1 MHIAHAVARHFMSK
15 SLLVGRTLARYCM
28 SKGLFLVRRIHNG
41 PPRKGLLKYVDLAEN
56 RDGSVGGG
64 FLTSLLRK
72 AKNSREVREIV
83 NEAARRFEGTIPW
96 QLLSAAAHVSA
107 GPSVDDPQLA
117 GTLLASISPNDI
129 PYVREGVLRAVLGNA
144 SRHKNGA
151 VALNAF
157 RLLMA
162 RDTPLTTTDYAR
174 VIHSGIDSS
183 EEEARLVHKLLQQPC
198 PTELDPRTI
207 GVLLKVCHA
216 RHNLDLA
223 GRVWQWAAP
232 RRHVRHGDQELCY
245 VVAQYLLLCGQA
257 GNKAVAHQV
266 WQEAR
271 NMGLAHLPVVTGS
284 MLSVLAMHGADG
296 ETLELLKD
304 IPPASLNSYM
314 VTAALTAFSHS
325 GNVDAARALLEQ
337 VEMHGS
343 QTPSASIQSYTTLV
357 DCYARSGDFASALA
371 IIDRAKRQ
379 RVGEDDVMW
388 MTVLGPCR
396 RFKNLPVA
404 QTAFAAIQRLG
415 SPEHRASAYVLMSDI
430 YNACGDTVAA
440 LRMQQERLKKGL
452 RKERGAVTLM
462 MDNGETHV
470 FYVRE
475 IPPVLVPATRAIEQ
489 KLREWSCWLRLRG
502 ISDESIQ
509 CQHSEKLAL
518 AYAVTQGMKQITLRK
533 NLRICGACHEASK
546 QITIFESISIHHW
559 DRSRMHVMKDGKCS
573 CHDRY

>member
-1 MHIAHAVARHFMSK
+1 
-15 SLLVGRTLARYCM
+15 
-28 SKGLFLVRRIHNG
+28 
-41 PPRKGLLKYVDLAEN
+41 AEN
-56 RDGSVGGG
+56 RDGTVGGG

-83 NEAARRFEGTIPW
+83 NEATRRFEGAVPW

-117 GTLLASISPNDI
+117 GTLLASISPKDI
-129 PYVREGVLRAVLGNA
+129 PYVWEGVLRAVLGNA

-157 RLLMA
+157 RLLAA
-162 RDTPLTTTDYAR
+162 RNTPLTTTDYAR
-174 VIHSGIDSS
+174 IIHSGIDS
-183 EEEARLVHKLLQQPC
+183 
-198 PTELDPRTI
+198 I
-207 GVLLKVCHA
+207 CHV
-216 RHNLDLA
+216 RHDLDLA

-232 RRHVRHGDQELCY
+232 RRHVRHGDQDLCY
-245 VVAQYLLLCGQA
+245 VTAQYLLLCGRA
-257 GNKAVAHQV
+257 GNIALAHQV

-271 NMGLAHLPVVTGS
+271 NMGLAHLPVVIGS

-325 GNVDAARALLEQ
+325 GNVDAAHALLDQ
-337 VEMHGS
+337 VES
-343 QTPSASIQSYTTLV
+343 QTPSASIQSYTALV
-357 DCYARSGDFASALA
+357 DGYARSGDFASALA
-371 IIDRAKRQ
+371 IIDRAKCQ
-379 RVGEDDVMW
+379 SRVGEDDVMW

-430 YNACGDTVAA
+430 YNACGDTMAA

-452 RKERGAVTLM
+452 MKERGAVTLT

-475 IPPVLVPATRAIEQ
+475 IPPALVSATRAIEQ
-489 KLREWSCWLRLRG
+489 KLKEWSRWLGLCG
-502 ISDESIQ
+502 ISDESIR

-518 AYAVTQGMKQITLRK
+518 AYAVTQGMRQITLRK
-533 NLRICGACHEASK
+533 NLRICDACHEASK

-559 DRSRMHVMKDGKCS
+559 DRSRLHVMKDGKCS

>member
-1 MHIAHAVARHFMSK
+1 MFIAHAVARHCISK
-15 SLLVGRTLARYCM
+15 SLCLVGR
-28 SKGLFLVRRIHNG
+28 IHSG

-56 RDGSVGGG
+56 RDGTVGGG
-64 FLTSLLRK
+64 FLTCLLRK

-107 GPSVDDPQLA
+107 GPSVDNPQLA
-117 GTLLASISPNDI
+117 GTFLAIISPKDI
-129 PYVREGVLRAVLGNA
+129 PYVWEGVLRAVLGNA
-144 SRHKNGA
+144 SRHMNGA

-157 RLLMA
+157 RLLVA
-162 RDTPLTTTDYAR
+162 RNTPLTTTDYAR

-183 EEEARLVHKLLQQPC
+183 EEARLVHKLLQQPC

-207 GVLLKVCHA
+207 GVLLKVCHV

-245 VVAQYLLLCGQA
+245 VMAQYLLLCGRA
-257 GNKAVAHQV
+257 GNIAVAHQV

-271 NMGLAHLPVVTGS
+271 DMGLAHLPVVTGS

-325 GNVDAARALLEQ
+325 GNVDAAHALFER

-343 QTPSASIQSYTTLV
+343 QTPSIQSYTALV
-357 DCYARSGDFASALA
+357 DVYARRGDFASALA
-371 IIDRAKRQ
+371 IIDRAKCQ
-379 RVGEDDVMW
+379 KVGEDDVMW

-396 RFKNLPVA
+396 RFKNLAVA

-430 YNACGDTVAA
+430 YNACGDTMAA
-440 LRMQQERLKKGL
+440 LRMQQERLRKGL
-452 RKERGAVTLM
+452 RKERGAVTLT

-475 IPPVLVPATRAIEQ
+475 IPPVLAPATSAIEQ
-489 KLREWSCWLRLRG
+489 KLKEWRRWLGLCG
-502 ISDESIQ
+502 ISDESIR
-509 CQHSEKLAL
+509 CQHSEILAL
-518 AYAVTQGMKQITLRK
+518 AYAVTQGMRQIVLRK
-533 NLRICGACHEASK
+533 NLRICEACHEASK

-559 DRSRMHVMKDGKCS
+559 DRSRMHDMKDGKCS
-573 CHDRY
+573 CHNRY

>member
-1 MHIAHAVARHFMSK
+1 MHIAHAVVRH
-15 SLLVGRTLARYCM
+15 CM
-28 SKGLFLVRRIHNG
+28 SKRLCLVGRIHNG

-83 NEAARRFEGTIPW
+83 NEATRRFEGTPW
-96 QLLSAAAHVSA
+96 QLLSAAAYVSA

-117 GTLLASISPNDI
+117 GTLLASISPKDI

-162 RDTPLTTTDYAR
+162 RNTPLITTDYAR

-183 EEEARLVHKLLQQPC
+183 EEEARLVHELLQQPC

-207 GVLLKVCHA
+207 GVLLKVCHV

-232 RRHVRHGDQELCY
+232 RRHVRHGDLELCY
-245 VVAQYLLLCGQA
+245 VTAQYLLLCGRA
-257 GNKAVAHQV
+257 GNIAVAHQV

-271 NMGLAHLPVVTGS
+271 NTGLAYLPVVTGS

-325 GNVDAARALLEQ
+325 GNVDAAHALLEQ
-337 VEMHGS
+337 VETHGS
-343 QTPSASIQSYTTLV
+343 QTPSASIQSYTALV
-357 DCYARSGDFASALA
+357 DGYARSGDFASALA
-371 IIDRAKRQ
+371 IIDRAKCQ
-379 RVGEDDVMW
+379 SRVGEDDVMW

-415 SPEHRASAYVLMSDI
+415 SPEHRASAHVLMSDI
-430 YNACGDTVAA
+430 YNACGDTMAA
-440 LRMQQERLKKGL
+440 LRMQQERLRKGL
-452 RKERGAVTLM
+452 MKERGAVTLT
-462 MDNGETHV
+462 MDNGETYV

-475 IPPVLVPATRAIEQ
+475 IPPALVPATRAIEQ
-489 KLREWSCWLRLRG
+489 KLKEWSRWLGLCG
-502 ISDESIQ
+502 ISDQSIQ

-518 AYAVTQGMKQITLRK
+518 AYAVTQGMRQIVLRK
-533 NLRICGACHEASK
+533 NLRICDACHEASK

-559 DRSRMHVMKDGKCS
+559 DRSRVHVMKDGKCS

>member
-1 MHIAHAVARHFMSK
+1 MQLIARAVTRHCISRR
-15 SLLVGRTLARYCM
+15 LCLVG
-28 SKGLFLVRRIHNG
+28 RIHNG
-41 PPRKGLLKYVDLAEN
+41 PPREGLLKYVDLAEA
-56 RDGSVGGG
+56 RDGTVGGA

-72 AKNSREVREIV
+72 AQNSREVRELV
-83 NEAARRFEGTIPW
+83 NEAARRFRGPIPW

-117 GTLLASISPNDI
+117 GTLLADIPRKDI
-129 PYVREGVLRAVLGNA
+129 PYIREGVIRAVLGNA

-157 RLLMA
+157 RLLVA
-162 RDTPLTTTDYAR
+162 RNTPLTATDYAR

-183 EEEARLVHKLLQQPC
+183 EEETRLIHELLQQPC

-207 GVLLKVCHA
+207 GVLLKVCDV
-216 RHNLDLA
+216 RLDLDLA
-223 GRVWQWAAP
+223 GRVWEWAAP
-232 RRHVRHGDQELCY
+232 RRQIRHGDEELCY
-245 VVAQYLLLCGQA
+245 VVAQYLLLCGRA

-266 WQEAR
+266 WQEAKD
-271 NMGLAHLPVVTGS
+271 MGLAHLTIVTGS
-284 MLSVLAMHGADG
+284 MLSVLAMYGADG

-325 GNVDAARALLEQ
+325 GNVDAAQALLEQ
-337 VEMHGS
+337 VEKHGS
-343 QTPSASIQSYTTLV
+343 LTPSRQSYTALV
-357 DCYARSGDFASALA
+357 DNYARSGDFASALA
-371 IIDRAKRQ
+371 IIDRAKSQ
-379 RVGEDDVMW
+379 KAGEDDVMW

-396 RFKNLPVA
+396 RFKNLAVA
-404 QTAFAAIQRLG
+404 HIAFAAIQRLG
-415 SPEHRASAYVLMSDI
+415 TPEHLASAYVLMSDI

-452 RKERGAVTLM
+452 TKERGAVTLV

-470 FYVRE
+470 FNVRE
-475 IPPVLVPATRAIEQ
+475 IPPALVSAKAAIEQ
-489 KLREWSCWLRLRG
+489 KLKEWSHQLGLCG
-502 ISDESIQ
+502 VSDEPIR

-518 AYAVTQGMKQITLRK
+518 AYAVTQGMRQITLRK
-533 NLRICGACHEASK
+533 NLRICDACHEASK
-546 QITIFESISIHHW
+546 QITLFESISIHHW

-573 CHDRY
+573 CHGRY

>member
-1 MHIAHAVARHFMSK
+1 MLVIKIHVAHVAARRCTSK
-15 SLLVGRTLARYCM
+15 SLCPAG
-28 SKGLFLVRRIHNG
+28 RIHNG

-64 FLTSLLRK
+64 FLTSLVRK
-72 AKNSREVREIV
+72 ANNSREVREVV

-96 QLLSAAAHVSA
+96 KLLSAAAHVSA

-117 GTLLASISPNDI
+117 GTLLARIPPKDI
-129 PYVREGVLRAVLGNA
+129 PYIWEGVLRAVLGNA

-157 RLLMA
+157 HLLVA
-162 RDTPLTTTDYAR
+162 RSTPLTTTDYAR

-183 EEEARLVHKLLQQPC
+183 EEEARLVHELLQQPC
-198 PTELDPRTI
+198 PTDLDPRTI
-207 GVLLKVCHA
+207 GVLLKSCHV

-232 RRHVRHGDQELCY
+232 RRHVKHGDLELCY
-245 VVAQYLLLCGQA
+245 VTTQYLLLCGRM
-257 GNKAVAHQV
+257 GNMAAAQQV

-271 NMGLAHLPVVTGS
+271 NMGLAHLPVVAGS
-284 MLSVLAMHGADG
+284 MLSILAVHGADG

-325 GNVDAARALLEQ
+325 GNVVAARALLEQ
-337 VEMHGS
+337 VEVHGS
-343 QTPSASIQSYTTLV
+343 QTPGANIQSYTALV
-357 DCYARSGDFASALA
+357 DGYARNGDFASALA
-371 IIDRAKRQ
+371 IIDRAKYQ
-379 RVGEDDVMW
+379 SRVGEDDVMW

-396 RFKNLPVA
+396 HFKNLPVA
-404 QTAFAAIQRLG
+404 QTAFETIQRLG
-415 SPEHRASAYVLMSDI
+415 SPEHRASAYVLMSDV
-430 YNACGDTVAA
+430 YKACGDTMAA

-452 RKERGAVTLM
+452 MKERGAVTLT
-462 MDNGETHV
+462 MDNGKRHV

-475 IPPVLVPATRAIEQ
+475 IPPELAPATRAIEQ
-489 KLREWSCWLRLRG
+489 KLEEWSRWLGLCG
-502 ISDESIQ
+502 ISDESIR
-509 CQHSEKLAL
+509 CRHSEKLAL
-518 AYAVTQGMKQITLRK
+518 AYAVTQGMSQIVLRK
-533 NLRICGACHEASK
+533 NLRICVACHEASK
-546 QITIFESISIHHW
+546 QITILESISIHHW
-559 DRSRMHVMKDGKCS
+559 DRSRVHVMKDGKCS

>member
-1 MHIAHAVARHFMSK
+1 MHIAHAVARHCLSK
-15 SLLVGRTLARYCM
+15 TLRLV
-28 SKGLFLVRRIHNG
+28 SRIHNG
-41 PPRKGLLKYVDLAEN
+41 PPRRKGLLKYVDLAEN

-72 AKNSREVREIV
+72 AKNSREVRDIV
-83 NEAARRFEGTIPW
+83 NEADRRFEGTIPW

-117 GTLLASISPNDI
+117 GTLLASISPKDI
-129 PYVREGVLRAVLGNA
+129 PYVWEGVLRAVLGNA

-162 RDTPLTTTDYAR
+162 RNTPLITTDYAR

-183 EEEARLVHKLLQQPC
+183 EEEDLLVHKLLQQPC
-198 PTELDPRTI
+198 PTYLDPRTI
-207 GVLLKVCHA
+207 GVLLKVCHV
-216 RHNLDLA
+216 RHDWDLA

-245 VVAQYLLLCGQA
+245 VTAQYLLLCGRA
-257 GNKAVAHQV
+257 GNKAVAQQV

-304 IPPASLNSYM
+304 IPPASLNSHM

-325 GNVDAARALLEQ
+325 GNADAALALLAQAET
-337 VEMHGS
+337 HGS
-343 QTPSASIQSYTTLV
+343 QTPSALSIQSYTALV
-357 DCYARSGDFASALA
+357 DVYARRGDFASALA
-371 IIDRAKRQ
+371 VIDRAKRQ

-404 QTAFAAIQRLG
+404 QTAFAAVQRLG

-440 LRMQQERLKKGL
+440 LRMQQERLRKGL
-452 RKERGAVTLM
+452 MKERGASTLT
-462 MDNGETHV
+462 MDNGATHV

-475 IPPVLVPATRAIEQ
+475 IPPVLVPATHAIEQ
-489 KLREWSCWLRLRG
+489 KLKEWSRWLGLCG
-502 ISDESIQ
+502 ISDESIR

-518 AYAVTQGMKQITLRK
+518 AYAVTQGMRQITIRK

>member
-1 MHIAHAVARHFMSK
+1 MLAVARRMRK
-15 SLLVGRTLARYCM
+15 SLCLVG
-28 SKGLFLVRRIHNG
+28 RIHNG

-64 FLTSLLRK
+64 FLTCLLRK

-83 NEAARRFEGTIPW
+83 NEAARRFQGTIPW
-96 QLLSAAAHVSA
+96 QVLSAAAHVSA

-117 GTLLASISPNDI
+117 GTLLAIISPKDI
-129 PYVREGVLRAVLGNA
+129 PYVWEGVLRAVLGNA
-144 SRHKNGA
+144 SRHMNGA

-157 RLLMA
+157 RLLVA
-162 RDTPLTTTDYAR
+162 RNTPLTTTDYAR
-174 VIHSGIDSS
+174 VIHSGIDSK
-183 EEEARLVHKLLQQPC
+183 EEARLVHKLLQQPC

-207 GVLLKVCHA
+207 GVLLKVCHV

-245 VVAQYLLLCGQA
+245 VMAQYLLLCGRA
-257 GNKAVAHQV
+257 GNIAVAHQV

-271 NMGLAHLPVVTGS
+271 DMGLAHLPVVTGS
-284 MLSVLAMHGADG
+284 MLSVLAMHGADA

-325 GNVDAARALLEQ
+325 GNVDAAHALLEQ

-343 QTPSASIQSYTTLV
+343 QTPSIQSYTALV
-357 DCYARSGDFASALA
+357 DVCARRGDFASALA
-371 IIDRAKRQ
+371 IIDRAKCQ
-379 RVGEDDVMW
+379 KVGEDDVMW

-430 YNACGDTVAA
+430 YNACGDTMAA
-440 LRMQQERLKKGL
+440 LRMQQERLRKGL
-452 RKERGAVTLM
+452 RKERGAVTLT

-475 IPPVLVPATRAIEQ
+475 IQPVLAPATSAIEQ
-489 KLREWSCWLRLRG
+489 KLKEWRRWLGLCG
-502 ISDESIQ
+502 ISDESIR

-518 AYAVTQGMKQITLRK
+518 AYAVTQGMRQIVLRK
-533 NLRICGACHEASK
+533 NLRICDACHEASK
-546 QITIFESISIHHW
+546 QITIYESISIHHW
-559 DRSRMHVMKDGKCS
+559 DRSRMHDMKDGKCS

>member
-1 MHIAHAVARHFMSK
+1 MHIARTVARHWMSK
-15 SLLVGRTLARYCM
+15 SLCLVGR
-28 SKGLFLVRRIHNG
+28 IHTG

-64 FLTSLLRK
+64 FLTSLLRV

-117 GTLLASISPNDI
+117 GTFLASISPKDI

-157 RLLMA
+157 RLLVA
-162 RDTPLTTTDYAR
+162 QNTPLITTDYAR

-183 EEEARLVHKLLQQPC
+183 EEEARLVHELLQQPC

-207 GVLLKVCHA
+207 GVLLKVCRV
-216 RHNLDLA
+216 RHDLDLA

-245 VVAQYLLLCGQA
+245 VMAQYLLLCGRA

-266 WQEAR
+266 WQETR

-304 IPPASLNSYM
+304 IPSASLNSHM

-325 GNVDAARALLEQ
+325 GNVDAAQALLEQ
-337 VEMHGS
+337 VEMRGS
-343 QTPSASIQSYTTLV
+343 QTSIQSYTALV
-357 DCYARSGDFASALA
+357 DGYARSGDFASALA

-430 YNACGDTVAA
+430 YNACGDTMAA
-440 LRMQQERLKKGL
+440 LRMQQERLSKGL
-452 RKERGAVTLM
+452 MKERGAVTLT

-475 IPPVLVPATRAIEQ
+475 IPPALVPARHAIEQ
-489 KLREWSCWLRLRG
+489 KLKEWSRWLGLCG
-502 ISDESIQ
+502 ISDESIR

-518 AYAVTQGMKQITLRK
+518 AYAVTQGMRQITLRK